1 MTMSA
6 NFRSPN
12 GMMVNNSLNDLAQTF
27 SKLTDLQDEAAS
39 LKKLRKPS
47 DSPSD
52 TVSAM
57 QLNSSINRNTQY
69 STNLNDATAWL
80 GAADSTLQ
88 SITTQLQRVNTLLV
102 QAANGS
108 ADSTSQNAIASEID
122 SIRQGLIGLA
132 NTQQGNRPLFGGT
145 ASGAVAYDANGNYV
159 GISSAVMRNV
169 APNQQVQVNINGD
182 QVFGAPGSDLFTTL
196 TNLSTAIRSGNTTQ
210 LSTLQTTFNSQT
222 QNVETQLAAVGSREQ
237 RVQSLQTQNSSN
249 DVTMKQNLST
259 LQDADVAQVMM
270 QLQTQEVAYQAALQ
284 ATAKAITPTLA
295 DFLQ

>member
-12 GMMVNNSLNDLAQTF
+12 GLMVSNSLNDLSQTF

-47 DSPSD
+47 DSPAD

-69 STNLNDATAWL
+69 ATNLNDATAWL
-80 GAADSTLQ
+80 GNADSTLQ
-88 SITTQLQRVNTLLV
+88 SIVTQLQRVNTLVV

-122 SIRQGLIGLA
+122 SIKQSLIGLA

-145 ASGAVAYDANGNYV
+145 TAGSVAYDANGNYV
-159 GISSAVMRNV
+159 GTSANVMRNV
-169 APNQQVQVNINGD
+169 APNQTVQVNVNGD
-182 QVFGAPGSDLFTTL
+182 QVFGTPGNDLFTTL
-196 TNLSTAIRSGNTTQ
+196 TNLSAAIRSGNTAQ
-210 LSTLQTTFNSQT
+210 LQTLQTTFNSQN
-222 QNVETQLAAVGSREQ
+222 QNVETQLAAVGSAEQ

-259 LQDADVAQVMM
+259 LTDADVAQVMM
-270 QLQTQEVAYQAALQ
+270 QLQTQEVAYQAALE

>member
-1 MTMSA
+1 MAISA

-12 GMMVNNSLNDLAQTF
+12 GMMVNNSLNDLAMAF
-27 SKLTDLQDEAAS
+27 SKLTNLQDEAAS

-47 DSPSD
+47 DSPAD

-57 QLNSSINRNTQY
+57 QLNSSINRKTQY
-69 STNLNDATAWL
+69 STNLNDANAWL
-80 GAADSTLQ
+80 GAADSALQ
-88 SITTQLQRVNTLLV
+88 SIMTQLQRVNTLVV

-108 ADSTSQNAIASEID
+108 ADSTSQGAIASEID

-145 ASGAVAYDANGNYV
+145 ASGSVAYDASGNYV
-159 GISSAVMRNV
+159 GISATVMRNV

-196 TNLSTAIRSGNTTQ
+196 TQLSSAIRTGNTGQ
-210 LSTLQTTFNSQT
+210 LTGLQATFNSQT

-259 LQDADVAQVMM
+259 LTDADVAQVMM
-270 QLQTQEVAYQAALQ
+270 QLQTQEVAYQAALE

>member
-1 MTMSA
+1 
-6 NFRSPN
+6 
-12 GMMVNNSLNDLAQTF
+12 MVSNSLNDLAQTF

-47 DSPSD
+47 DSPAD

-69 STNLNDATAWL
+69 ATNLNDATAWL
-80 GAADSTLQ
+80 GNADSTLQ
-88 SITTQLQRVNTLLV
+88 SIVTQLQRVNTLVV

-108 ADSTSQNAIASEID
+108 ADSTSQGAIASEID
-122 SIRQGLIGLA
+122 SIKQSLIGLA

-159 GISSAVMRNV
+159 GTSAAVMRNV
-169 APNQQVQVNINGD
+169 AANQTVQVNVNGD
-182 QVFGAPGSDLFTTL
+182 QVFGTPGNDLFTTL
-196 TNLSTAIRSGNTTQ
+196 TNLSAAIRSGNTSQ
-210 LSTLQTTFNSQT
+210 LQTLQTTFNSQT
-222 QNVETQLAAVGSREQ
+222 QNVETQLAEVGSREQ

-259 LQDADVAQVMM
+259 LTDADVAQVMM
-270 QLQTQEVAYQAALQ
+270 QLQTQEVAYQAALE